1 METDKKKLI
10 QIDQFLEKLGGIPPI
25 PAVARK
31 VLRLAGS
38 DDARLADI
46 ARLIATDQGLAT
58 QILRMCN
65 SAYYGI
71 PHRVKSLSR
80 AVALLGF
87 KSVRNLVVIHSLPR
101 RRSGTPTFAEAAI
114 WTHSTAGAIVARLLA
129 LETQAA
135 DPEEAML
142 GGLIHD
148 TGRLVLNMLIPDH
161 YEPVMRAIYN
171 REGPSVEIEREAM
184 GIDHTT
190 VGEAVLRKWNFPD
203 ELVDTVR
210 RHHDASDTLDP
221 LTLIVQAANEELWI
235 LGMGVREPAEPVTEL
250 PPALGRLGY
259 SLEELPELEE
269 RMRAAME
276 SGKEFFGQV

>member
-1 METDKKKLI
+1 METEKKLVEME
-10 QIDQFLEKLGGIPPI
+10 QFLEKLGGIPPI

-38 DDARLADI
+38 EDARLADI

-58 QILRMCN
+58 QILRTCN

-101 RRSGTPTFAEAAI
+101 RRSGTPTFAETAI
-114 WTHSTAGAIVARLLA
+114 WTHSAAGSIIARLLA
-129 LETQAA
+129 LETHGA

-148 TGRLVLNMLIPDH
+148 AGRLVLNLLIPDH

-171 REGPSVEIEREAM
+171 REGSSIEIERQAL
-184 GIDHTT
+184 GIDHTL

-203 ELVDTVR
+203 ELIYSVR
-210 RHHDASDTLDP
+210 RHHDAPEGLDP
-221 LTLIVQAANEELWI
+221 LTLVVQAANEGLWI
-235 LGMGVREPAEPVTEL
+235 LGLGVREPAEPVAEL
-250 PPALGRLGY
+250 PPALSRLGY
-259 SLEELPELEE
+259 QIEELPELEE
-269 RMRAAME
+269 RIRAAME
-276 SGKEFFGQV
+276 SGKEFLGQV